1 MVVLILSMIFF
12 TFILWFRK
20 QKRRMTHFKRLG
32 IPGPP
37 PNFIT
42 GNMKEI
48 DEKGLGKC
56 HQEWIE
62 KYGKIVG
69 YYIGC
74 RPFIL
79 TSDIDLL
86 KLIQIKHFHSF
97 SDRKVVVPGGTLP
110 TTITKHSVVTNRGE
124 KWKRTRSI
132 ITPSF
137 TSGKLKQM
145 YHHID
150 KSVDD
155 FLQLVKQSYN
165 VIDIHKMYTKLSLE
179 VIGKTAFGIKSD
191 VQYNSNNR
199 FVLDSEAALSYD
211 LSNRFLRMLVYFPEI
226 APIVSYVRRSLDYL
240 LYLLKLPST
249 AGIYK
254 IVADVIEA
262 RKCSK
267 QKKCDLI
274 QLMIDNRISS
284 EELKTADILTL
295 AADSTS
301 TNDKKESPSLE
312 NEKSESYCMTDI
324 EIQANAVLF
333 LLAGH
338 HTTSACLS
346 YTTFLLSTHQ
356 NIQENLR
363 QDLLNI
369 IQDKEELTYYDI
381 MNSSYLDQVVSE
393 SLRIYPPVI
402 SFVTRKSDTEFHYK
416 DYIFPKESA
425 FQAAVWVLHRDPEFW
440 EEPLSFKPERFSPEN
455 RSKINLSYQPF
466 GAGPRNCVGMRFA
479 LLEIKLVLAKL
490 LLSYRIF
497 PSSQTS
503 LDVDYKVSLTAP
515 KSGMSVRLVP
525 LSIQPQS

>member
-1 MVVLILSMIFF
+1 
-12 TFILWFRK
+12 
-20 QKRRMTHFKRLG
+20 
-32 IPGPP
+32 
-37 PNFIT
+37 
-42 GNMKEI
+42 
-48 DEKGLGKC
+48 
-56 HQEWIE
+56 
-62 KYGKIVG
+62 
-69 YYIGC
+69 
-74 RPFIL
+74 
-79 TSDIDLL
+79 
-86 KLIQIKHFHSF
+86 
-97 SDRKVVVPGGTLP
+97 
-110 TTITKHSVVTNRGE
+110 
-124 KWKRTRSI
+124 
-132 ITPSF
+132 
-137 TSGKLKQM
+137 
-145 YHHID
+145 
-150 KSVDD
+150 
-155 FLQLVKQSYN
+155 
-165 VIDIHKMYTKLSLE
+165 
-179 VIGKTAFGIKSD
+179 
-191 VQYNSNNR
+191 
-199 FVLDSEAALSYD
+199 
-211 LSNRFLRMLVYFPEI
+211 
-226 APIVSYVRRSLDYL
+226 
-240 LYLLKLPST
+240 
-249 AGIYK
+249 
-254 IVADVIEA
+254 
-262 RKCSK
+262 
-267 QKKCDLI
+267 
-274 QLMIDNRISS
+274 
-284 EELKTADILTL
+284 
-295 AADSTS
+295 
-301 TNDKKESPSLE
+301 
-312 NEKSESYCMTDI
+312 MTDI

-369 IQDKEELTYYDI
+369 IQDKEELTYDDI

-503 LDVDYKVSLTAP
+503 LDVDYKVSVTAP